1 VASLL
6 FVLVMALLLGISS
19 NLNGEQP
26 FTFLEML
33 FTCIS
38 AFATVGFDV
47 GVTQKLSHFGQLV
60 LVIGMFVGRLGI
72 LLLLSAIWEAI
83 NRDQLHRQN
92 RIGYPSEDL
101 YV

>member
-1 VASLL
+1 
-6 FVLVMALLLGISS
+6 MALLLGMTS
-19 NLNGEQP
+19 NFGGEKP
-26 FTFLEML
+26 FSFLEML

-47 GVTQKLSHFGQLV
+47 GVTQKLDHLGQLV

-72 LLLLSAIWEAI
+72 LLLLSAIWETI
-83 NRDQLHRQN
+83 YRGRLNHQN
-92 RIGYPSEDL
+92 RIGYPKEDL

>member
-1 VASLL
+1 
-6 FVLVMALLLGISS
+6 MALLLTMTN
-19 NLNGEQP
+19 NLTTDQP
-26 FTFLEML
+26 FSFLEML

-47 GVTQKLSHFGQLV
+47 GVTQQLDHLGQIV
-60 LVIGMFVGRLGI
+60 LIVGMFVGRLGI

-83 NRDQLHRQN
+83 NRGRLQSRN
-92 RIGYPSEDL
+92 RIGYPREDF